1 MRMRTPFFKGVTL
14 RDLRQVYRAIV
25 PHLGKYRRQFALTY
39 LALFAAMLMNLLKP
53 WPLKIILDHII
64 LDEAMPR
71 RLAFLNS
78 VSGHDK
84 EILLVILC
92 AGMIAI
98 FFLEGLFTFIRKYFM
113 EAAGERAINDIRQ
126 EVFGHLQTSE
136 PGLDRPGDLVVR
148 LTSDI
153 DSMKLLLTQHI
164 QTMVN
169 HILTFSATCITM
181 FWMDWRLTL
190 LALTVAPPLYLIS
203 IYFSAKV
210 AELTRKKRAKESE
223 VASLVQETVTSK
235 EVVKAFAREEQEKR
249 RFAQESEESLD
260 AALERARVSKG
271 FGRAAEVIIAI
282 GTALVVY
289 LGARRAIA
297 GFITPGVLIVFV
309 SYLRDL
315 YKPVGGLS
323 ELIIDFAGALVCGER
338 VAETLETKITVTDA
352 PDAMDAPLFRGEVS
366 FEDVTFGYDPGEP
379 VLRNLS
385 FKARPGEMIALIG
398 SSGTGKTTI
407 VNLLLRFYDPWEG
420 RILIDGQDIRRYTLK
435 SLREQISV
443 VLQEP
448 LLFHRTI
455 RENIAYGKPE
465 AGLEE
470 TVDAAKAAQAHDFI
484 MSLSDGYDT
493 VLKDGGANLSGGQRQ
508 RIALARAILKNAQIF
523 ILDEPVTGVDAATEA
538 KLNETLDRDMKG
550 KTRFTIAHRFS
561 TIMRADLI
569 LMIGEGRVVE
579 QGTHEQLLG
588 KNERYRQLYD
598 LQRREPRGKF
608 SEHTHW

>member
-1 MRMRTPFFKGVTL
+1 MRKPAPFIESVRL
-14 RDLRQVYRAIV
+14 RDLHRVYRTFV
-25 PHLGKYRRQFALTY
+25 PHARKHGRRFVLAY

-53 WPLKIILDHII
+53 WPLKFVLDHIL
-64 LDEAMPR
+64 LDKGLPR
-71 RLAFLNS
+71 RLVFLDS
-78 VSGHDK
+78 MAGHDK
-84 EILLVILC
+84 VLLLAILC
-92 AGMIAI
+92 VGMVAI
-98 FFLEGLFTFIRKYFM
+98 YLLEGLFTFIRKYFM
-113 EAAGERAINDIRQ
+113 EAAGERAINDIRK

-136 PGLDRPGDLVVR
+136 LRMDRPGDLVVR

-153 DSMKLLLTQHI
+153 DSMKLLLTQHV
-164 QTMVN
+164 QTLVN
-169 HILTFSATCITM
+169 YVFTFLGICIAM

-190 LALTVAPPLYLIS
+190 SALSVAPPLYLLS
-203 IYFSAKV
+203 TRFSARV
-210 AELTRKKRAKESE
+210 AELTREKRARESE
-223 VASLVQETVTSK
+223 VASLVQETVISK
-235 EVVKAFAREEQEKR
+235 DVVKAFAREEQEKR
-249 RFAQESEESLD
+249 RFARESEESLG
-260 AALERARVSKG
+260 ASLERARVSKG
-271 FGRAAEVIIAI
+271 FGRAVEVIFAF

-289 LGARRAIA
+289 LGARRALE

-323 ELIIDFAGALVCGER
+323 ELIVDFAGALVCGER
-338 VAETLETKITVTDA
+338 VAETLETKVTVTDA
-352 PDAMDAPLFRGEVS
+352 PGATDAPLFRGEVS

-385 FKARPGEMIALIG
+385 FRAGPGETIALIG

-407 VNLLLRFYDPWEG
+407 VNLLLRFFDPWKG
-420 RILIDGQDIRRYTLK
+420 RILIDGRDIRRYTLN

-448 LLFHRTI
+448 LLFHRTV

-484 MSLSDGYDT
+484 VRLPDGYET
-493 VLKDGGANLSGGQRQ
+493 VLSDGGANLSGGQRQ
-508 RIALARAILKNAQIF
+508 RIALARAILKNARIF
-523 ILDEPVTGVDAATEA
+523 VLDEPATGVDAATEA
-538 KLNETLDRDMKG
+538 RLNAMLERHMKG

-569 LMIGEGRVVE
+569 LMIEEGQVVE
-579 QGTHEQLLG
+579 QGTHEQLLRR
-588 KNERYRQLYD
+588 NDRYRRLYD
-598 LQRREPRGKF
+598 LQRMESGGA
-608 SEHTHW
+608 

>member
-1 MRMRTPFFKGVTL
+1 MRKPSPFFEGVKL
-14 RDLRQVYRAIV
+14 RDLHRVYRAFV
-25 PHLGKYRRQFALTY
+25 PHLRKYRRLFVLAY
-39 LALFAAMLMNLLKP
+39 LALFASMLMNLLKP

-64 LDEAMPR
+64 LEKAVPR
-71 RLAFLNS
+71 RFEFLNS
-78 VSGHDK
+78 MVGHDK
-84 EILLVILC
+84 VILLAILC
-92 AGMIAI
+92 AGMVAI
-98 FFLEGLFTFIRKYFM
+98 FLLEGLFTFIRKYFM

-136 PGLDRPGDLVVR
+136 LGMDRPGDLIVR
-148 LTSDI
+148 LTSDVG
-153 DSMKLLLTQHI
+153 SMKLLLTQHV
-164 QTMVN
+164 QTLVN
-169 HILTFSATCITM
+169 YFFTFSAICITM

-190 LALTVAPPLYLIS
+190 LALTVAPPLYLLS
-203 IYFSAKV
+203 IYFSPKV
-210 AELTRKKRAKESE
+210 ADLTRKKRAKESE
-223 VASLVQETVTSK
+223 VASLVQETVASK

-260 AALERARVSKG
+260 AALESAKVSKG
-271 FGRAAEVIIAI
+271 FGRTAEVITAI

-297 GFITPGVLIVFV
+297 GYITPGDLIVFV

-323 ELIIDFAGALVCGER
+323 ELIIDVAGALVCGER

-352 PDAMDAPLFRGEVS
+352 PDAIEAPLFRGEVS
-366 FEDVTFGYDPGEP
+366 FEDVTFGYDPGQP
-379 VLRNLS
+379 VLQTLS
-385 FKARPGEMIALIG
+385 FKARPGELIALIG

-407 VNLLLRFYDPWEG
+407 VNLLLRFHDPWEG

-465 AGLEE
+465 AGFEE
-470 TVDAAKAAQAHDFI
+470 TVDAAKSAQAHDFI
-484 MSLSDGYDT
+484 MRLPEGYDT
-493 VLKDGGANLSGGQRQ
+493 VLRDGGANLSGGQRQ
-508 RIALARAILKNAQIF
+508 RIALARAFLKNARIF
-523 ILDEPVTGVDAATEA
+523 ILDEPVTGVDAAMEA
-538 KLNETLDRDMKG
+538 KLNETMDRHMEG
-550 KTRFTIAHRFS
+550 KTRLTIAHRLS

-569 LMIGEGRVVE
+569 LMIGEGQVIE

-588 KNERYRQLYD
+588 KNDRYRQLYD
-598 LQRREPRGKF
+598 LQRSESDGKF
-608 SEHTHW
+608 SWNPHR